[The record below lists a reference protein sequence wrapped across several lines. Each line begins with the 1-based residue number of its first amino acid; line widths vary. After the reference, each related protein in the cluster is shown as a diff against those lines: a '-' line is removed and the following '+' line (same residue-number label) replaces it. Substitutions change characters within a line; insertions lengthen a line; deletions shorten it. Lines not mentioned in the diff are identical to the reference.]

1 MEEGTK
7 RVPLVEMRGIT
18 KQFSGVT
25 ANSEVDFSVEAG
37 EVHALLGENGAG
49 KSTLMNVL
57 YGLYAPDSG
66 QILVNGVPKVF
77 RSPSDAIAAGI
88 GMVHQHFML
97 VQTQTVWENMILGLP
112 GTGFVLPRRRIQD
125 RIAEISEHYGLRID
139 PSAMVWQLSMGEQ
152 QRVAILQM
160 LYRNASV
167 LILDEPTAVL
177 TPQEAQNLFKTMRR
191 MTEEGHGIVFISH
204 KMHEVMSETRR
215 VTVLRRGRN
224 AGSVRT
230 AETSPGALAEMMMG
244 TKVPIDLHKK
254 PLKAGPPVFEAE
266 NISVLNDR
274 GLVAVDGLS
283 FRLRPYE
290 ILGIA
295 GVAGNGQRELCEG
308 IVGLRALSSGC
319 VRMEGTDMT
328 NAAPRRFVDKGVHYI
343 PADRKRV
350 GMVADMDV
358 SSNTIL
364 RNYWQNP
371 ISRSGFIDWRR
382 SEDYSKNIIQDFNV
396 SVPSPRT
403 PVRNLSGGNLQ
414 KLLLGRELSGDP
426 KVVVAMH
433 PTWGLDVA
441 ATRYVRE
448 QLLKEREQGAAILLI
463 SEDLD
468 ELMALSDRLAVLFK
482 GKFMGILADPAS
494 VSFEKVGLMM
504 AGSWISEVLRDEAG
518 VCGEGSR

>member
-1 MEEGTK
+1 
-7 RVPLVEMRGIT
+7 MRGIT
-18 KQFSGVT
+18 KRFSGVT
-25 ANSEVDFSVEAG
+25 ANDGVDFSVEAG

-66 QILVNGVPKVF
+66 QILVNGVPRVF

-97 VQTQTVWENMILGLP
+97 VQTQTVWENMILGME
-112 GTGFVLPRRRIQD
+112 GTPFVLPRREIQD
-125 RIAEISEHYGLRID
+125 RLSGISERYGLSID
-139 PSAMVWQLSMGEQ
+139 PAAMVWQLSIGEQ

-191 MTEEGHGIVFISH
+191 MTEEGHGIIFISH
-204 KMHEVMSETRR
+204 KMHEVMNETQR
-215 VTVLRRGRN
+215 VTVLRKGRN
-224 AGSVRT
+224 AGSVAT
-230 AETSPGALAEMMMG
+230 GETSPGALAEMMMG
-244 TKVPIDLHKK
+244 TKIPTDLHKP
-254 PLKAGPPVFEAE
+254 PLRAGAPVFEAE
-266 NISVLNDR
+266 NISVLGDR
-274 GLVAVDGLS
+274 GLLAVDGLS
-283 FRLRPYE
+283 FRLRPRE

-308 IVGLRALSSGC
+308 IVGLRALTGGRI
-319 VRMEGTDMT
+319 RMEGTDMT
-328 NAAPRRFVDKGVHYI
+328 NAAPRDFVDRGVHYI

-350 GMVADMDV
+350 GMAADMDV
-358 SSNTIL
+358 SSNAIL
-364 RNYWQNP
+364 RRYWRNP
-371 ISRSGFIDWRR
+371 ISRLGLIDWKR
-382 SEDYSKNIIQDFNV
+382 SESYSQDIIKDFSV

-414 KLLLGRELSGDP
+414 KLLLGRELSGRP

-448 QLLKEREQGAAILLI
+448 QLLKEREQGAAILLV

-482 GKFMGILADPAS
+482 GRFMGVLADPAS
-494 VSFEKVGLMM
+494 ASFEEIGLMM
-504 AGSWISEVLRDEAG
+504 AGSWISEVLKDRAAA
-518 VCGEGSR
+518 VCEEGAR